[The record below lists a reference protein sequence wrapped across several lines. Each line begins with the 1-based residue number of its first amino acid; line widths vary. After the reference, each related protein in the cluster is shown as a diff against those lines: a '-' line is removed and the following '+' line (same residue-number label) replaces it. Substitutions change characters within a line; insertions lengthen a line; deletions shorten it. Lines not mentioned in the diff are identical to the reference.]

1 MDIVL
6 IDTSVW
12 VNFFKAKETD
22 ASLYLRNNL
31 SNMIIATCPVI
42 VQEVLQGVSDDK
54 QFKVIADY
62 FNNFIQLVEDQ
73 YELAYSA
80 AKLYRDLRKKGVT
93 IRKPNDC
100 LIATYAIK
108 NNIILLNDDRD
119 FREIAKHASLKT
131 ITFN

>member
-1 MDIVL
+1 VDIVL